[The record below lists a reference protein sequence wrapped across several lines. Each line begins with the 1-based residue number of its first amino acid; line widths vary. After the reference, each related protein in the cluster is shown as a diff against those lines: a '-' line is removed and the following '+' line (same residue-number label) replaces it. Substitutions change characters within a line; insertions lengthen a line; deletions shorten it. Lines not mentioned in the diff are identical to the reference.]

1 MNGERIMHHQSQLA
15 DLVDLLAVDFDI
27 VDTTGRRREARGWRK
42 TLIRKATQQSL
53 GRRLGL
59 AQRAA
64 PILGDRWAVFGK

>member
-1 MNGERIMHHQSQLA
+1 
-15 DLVDLLAVDFDI
+15 VDFDI

-64 PILGDRWAVFGK
+64 PILGDRWAVVGK

>member
-1 MNGERIMHHQSQLA
+1 MHHQSQFA
-15 DLVDLLAVDFDI
+15 DLVDVLAVDFDI
-27 VDTTGRRREARGWRK
+27 LDTTGRRREARGWRK

-64 PILGDRWAVFGK
+64 PILGNRWTVVGK